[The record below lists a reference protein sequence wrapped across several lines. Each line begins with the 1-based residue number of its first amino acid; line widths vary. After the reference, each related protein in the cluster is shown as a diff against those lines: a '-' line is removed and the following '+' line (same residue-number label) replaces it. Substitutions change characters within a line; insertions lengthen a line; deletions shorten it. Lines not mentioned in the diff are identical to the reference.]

1 MCCDRFEN
9 LIIVTVRDLFESVGF
24 DAVVNV
30 LQNTYRNEKSV
41 RWTALYKEAFDE
53 LVKLEF
59 AGEGAR

>member
-1 MCCDRFEN
+1 M
-9 LIIVTVRDLFESVGF
+9 TVRDLFESVGF